1 MYKQQQIPPVFSMAL
16 SRVSQYRTNDGFI
29 ALGGLAP
36 VITYGDWG
44 VTPIEYVSLNG
55 GGFYL
60 PTTLPYPQSRQSPA
74 INQHGLRN
82 ADND

>member
-1 MYKQQQIPPVFSMAL
+1 MSL
-16 SRVSQYRTNDGFI
+16 SRASTYRTNDGFI

-44 VTPIEYVSLNG
+44 VAPIQYVVMNG

-60 PTTLPYPQSRQSPA
+60 PTTLPYPQYRSFPTILQDR
-74 INQHGLRN
+74 LRN
-82 ADND
+82 ADDD